1 LICTDVAARGIDIPN
16 VKTVINYQMP
26 VNAETYVHWCGRT
39 ARIGWSGTS
48 YSLLSP
54 DDEKNFRTIYKVLN
68 KGKAL
73 EEEEGKFIGDI
84 EYNEIDIMDLEH

>member
-1 LICTDVAARGIDIPN
+1 MFRSALLICTDVAARGIDIPN

-39 ARIGWSGTS
+39 ARIGKSGTS

-54 DDEKNFRTIYKVLN
+54 DDEKNFRTIYRVLN
-68 KGKAL
+68 KGKPL
-73 EEEEGKFIGDI
+73 
-84 EYNEIDIMDLEH
+84 